1 MGDFDKK
8 QYDKLYISAKRRD
21 FRISMSKEEHA
32 KFMQFV
38 QDYGDNCTASTY
50 CKRLINADMA
60 KHGLDPIFKV

>member
-1 MGDFDKK
+1 MGTFNKKEYNDRYNIDKRT
-8 QYDKLYISAKRRD
+8 YIS
-21 FRISMSKEEHA
+21 ISVSKEEHA

-60 KHGLDPIFKV
+60 KRGLDPIFKA